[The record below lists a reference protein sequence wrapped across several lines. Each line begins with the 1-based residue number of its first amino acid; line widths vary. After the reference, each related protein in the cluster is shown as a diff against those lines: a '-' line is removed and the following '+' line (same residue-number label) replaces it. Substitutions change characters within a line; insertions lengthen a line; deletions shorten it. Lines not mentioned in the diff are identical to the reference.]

1 MSLLDAI
8 AAGITVYDLGRPLQT
23 GIPSSPNHPGFRMTL
38 LRRHGD
44 TVRADGSSAANELI
58 ITGGHV
64 GTHMDALAHVSYQG
78 VLHGGVPVED
88 VMENG
93 RFTTHGAD
101 TLPATLTR
109 GVLLD
114 VARARG
120 ADLLPAGY
128 GITPGDLEVA
138 AAAAGVDIR
147 PGDVVLVRSGWG
159 SLWPDAKAYVGLE
172 TGVPGPTEAAANWLA
187 ERGVRATGGDTI
199 AYEQISPE
207 VGHGLLPVHRRLIV
221 EEGIPIIEVLDLEGI
236 GAAGVHEFCLVLA
249 PLNVVGGTGAPIRPL
264 AVVDAPGAG
273 PGSSDAGHG

>member
-1 MSLLDAI
+1 MTSLLDAI

-23 GIPSSPNHPGFRMTL
+23 GIPCSPNHPGFRMTL

-44 TVRADGSSAANELI
+44 MVRADGSSAANELI

-78 VLHGGVPVED
+78 ALHGGVPVDEA
-88 VMENG
+88 MENG

-101 TLPATLTR
+101 ELPATLIR

-114 VARARG
+114 VARVHG
-120 ADLLPAGY
+120 VEHLPAGY
-128 GITPGDLEVA
+128 GIGPHDLDRA
-138 AAAAGVDIR
+138 AEQAGVEIR

-159 SLWPDAKAYVGLE
+159 RLWSDTAAYVGHD
-172 TGVPGPTEAAANWLA
+172 TGVPGPTEAAADWLA
-187 ERGVRATGGDTI
+187 DRRVRATGSDTI
-199 AYEQISPE
+199 AYEQISAE
-207 VGHGLLPVHRRLIV
+207 AGHALLPVHRRLIV
-221 EEGIPIIEVLDLEGI
+221 EAGVPIIEVLDLEGV

-264 AVVDAPGAG
+264 AVVDAPS
-273 PGSSDAGHG
+273 PDVDDVHGD